1 MKNLKPLFF
10 ENSWFPKLLSKVS
23 PIDVWAVSIG
33 PFVWCK
39 GELSEETKRHETIH
53 FQQQLEMLFVFQL
66 VLYVAFWVVGLFRYR
81 SPEVAYFENPFERE
95 AYRNDAD
102 EGYLEQRPRFAW
114 VRHLGQE

>member
-23 PIDVWAVSIG
+23 PINVWAVSIG

-53 FQQQLEMLFVFQL
+53 FQQQLEMLFVFQW
-66 VLYVAFWVVGLFRYR
+66 A
-81 SPEVAYFENPFERE
+81 AYFAFYALRRYEYGSWKASYYEIPFERE
-95 AYRNDAD
+95 AYKKQD
-102 EGYLEQRPRFAW
+102 EVDYLQNRKRYAW
-114 VRHLGQE
+114 LEYVR

>member
-1 MKNLKPLFF
+1 VKNLKPLFF

-53 FQQQLEMLFVFQL
+53 FQQQLEMLFVFQWI
-66 VLYVAFWVVGLFRYR
+66 VYFAFYAIRRYEYG
-81 SPEVAYFENPFERE
+81 SWKAAYYEIPFERE
-95 AYRNDAD
+95 AYEKQNEVD
-102 EGYLEQRPRFAW
+102 YLQSRKRFAW
-114 VRHLGQE
+114 MEYVR